1 MTLLDWLVA
10 VPVIGALIVPMMALP
25 REQAWL
31 VRAFGIAMSIVELGI
46 AVLLAVRFHIGAPG
60 FQDTQDLRWMGALGV
75 HWYLGADGISLVL
88 VIMTAVLFVIAM
100 AAIRG
105 VTDVR
110 AYVGWMLLLE
120 AACMGSFVSLDL
132 LLFFV
137 FFELSLVPA
146 YFLIADFGFLGSGR
160 AAIKFFVYTFAGS
173 ALLLVGII
181 ALVVIHDHQTGSL
194 TFALPALE
202 HTRLAASTS
211 LLLFLAFTAAF
222 AVKTP
227 IFPFHTWSPDTYA
240 KAPIPAVVIVA
251 GVMAKLGSYG
261 IVRFDLGLFPGT
273 SRQLAWL
280 MLTLAVAGILWGAIV
295 AAGERHLGRLVG
307 YSSLSHMGFIV
318 LGIFAFS
325 TEGLAG
331 SVLQMVNHGIYT
343 AAMFLLL
350 GMIYDRSGTLDAS
363 RLGGL
368 QRHAPVLAGA
378 FTVVV
383 MAQAGLPGLNG
394 FVGEFLILVGTFVTH
409 RWWAVVAVAGVVGS
423 AAYLLWAYQR
433 VFHRAPSE
441 DRVVHD
447 LKWREVAL
455 IAPLLVIIVFLGVY
469 PRPVLSAIDPSTSAI
484 VARANRAP
492 LPVASSTPTA
502 VVSTLTSGV
511 RP

>member
-10 VPVIGALIVPMMALP
+10 VPVIGALVVPMLVLP
-25 REQAWL
+25 EEHRGL
-31 VRAFGIAMSIVELGI
+31 VRAFGLAVALVELGI
-46 AVLLAVRFHIGAPG
+46 AILLAVRFHLGAPG
-60 FQDTQDLRWMGALGV
+60 FQDTQDLHWIGAFGV

-88 VIMTAVLFVIAM
+88 VLMTGVLFAIAL
-100 AAIRG
+100 AAIKG
-105 VTDVR
+105 VR
-110 AYVGWMLLLE
+110 NLRSYVGWMLLLE

-146 YFLIADFGFLGSGR
+146 YFLIADFGFVGSGR
-160 AAIKFFVYTFAGS
+160 AAVKFFVYTFAGS
-173 ALLLVGII
+173 ALLLVGIV
-181 ALVVIHDHQTGSL
+181 ALVIAHDHQTGQL

-202 HTRLAASTS
+202 HTRLAASS
-211 LLLFLAFTAAF
+211 ALLLFLAFTAAF

-261 IVRFDLGLFPGT
+261 ILRFDLGLFPGT

-280 MLTLAVAGILWGAIV
+280 MLTLAVGGIIWGAVV

-350 GMIYDRSGTLDAS
+350 GMIYDRSGTLDAN

-368 QRHAPVLAGA
+368 QRHAPVLAA
-378 FTVVV
+378 MFTVVV
-383 MAQAGLPGLNG
+383 MAQVGLPGLNG

-423 AAYLLWAYQR
+423 AVYLLWAYQR
-433 VFHRAPSE
+433 VFHRAPVRE
-441 DRVVHD
+441 EKVAD
-447 LKWREVAL
+447 LRWGEVAL
-455 IAPLLVIIVFLGVY
+455 VAPLLALIVFLGLY
-469 PRPVLSAIDPSTSAI
+469 PRPVLSAIAPSTAAI

-492 LPVASSTPTA
+492 LPSAAPSA
-502 VVSTLTSGV
+502 VVSTVTPGV

>member
-10 VPVIGALIVPMMALP
+10 LPAIGALAVPLIAVP
-25 REQAWL
+25 REQAWV
-31 VRAFGIAMSIVELGI
+31 VRAFGVVMAVVELGVS
-46 AVLLAVRFHIGAPG
+46 VLLVLRFHVGRPG
-60 FQDTQDLRWMGALGV
+60 FQDTQNLHWIGIFGV

-88 VIMTAVLFVIAM
+88 VLMTAVLFVIAM

-105 VTDVR
+105 VEDLR
-110 AYVGWMLLLE
+110 SYVGWMLLLE

-132 LLFFV
+132 LLFFI
-137 FFELSLVPA
+137 FFELSLVPV
-146 YFLIADFGFLGSGR
+146 YFLIADFGFVGSGR
-160 AAIKFFVYTFAGS
+160 AAVKFFVYTFAGS

-181 ALVVIHDHQTGSL
+181 TLVVAHDHQTGQL
-194 TFALPALE
+194 TFAFPALE
-202 HTRLAASTS
+202 HTRLGATS
-211 LLLFLAFTAAF
+211 ALLLFLAFTAAF

-227 IFPFHTWSPDTYA
+227 VFPFHTWSPDTYQ
-240 KAPIPAVVIVA
+240 KAPIAAVVIVA

-261 IVRFDLGLFPGT
+261 ILRFDLGLFPGT

-295 AAGERHLGRLVG
+295 AAGERHLGRLVA

-325 TEGLAG
+325 TEGLSG

-350 GMIYDRSGTLDAS
+350 GMIYDRSGTLDMQ
-363 RLGGL
+363 RLGGI
-368 QRHAPVLAGA
+368 QRTAPVLAA
-378 FTVVV
+378 IFTVVI

-409 RWWAVVAVAGVVGS
+409 RWWAVVAVAGIVGS

-433 VFHRAPSE
+433 VFHRSPAEARSVP
-441 DRVVHD
+441 D
-447 LKWREVAL
+447 LRWGEVAL
-455 IAPLLVIIVFLGVY
+455 VAPLIALIVVLGVY
-469 PRPVLSAIDPSTSAI
+469 PRPLLSAINPSTSAI
-484 VARANRAP
+484 VAQARRAP
-492 LPVASSTPTA
+492 LPSSTPT
-502 VVSTLTSGV
+502 STLSTLAEV